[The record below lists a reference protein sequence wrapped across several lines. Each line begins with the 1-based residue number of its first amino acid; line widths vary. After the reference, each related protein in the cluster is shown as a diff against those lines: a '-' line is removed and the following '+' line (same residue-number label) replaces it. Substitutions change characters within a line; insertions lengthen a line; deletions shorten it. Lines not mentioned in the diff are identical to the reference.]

1 MPSASK
7 KLDVIRKR
15 KDKPSKSNRKADA
28 KRTAKNREI
37 LKGLA
42 SAEKSSD

>member
-7 KLDVIRKR
+7 KLDIIRKR
-15 KDKPSKSNRKADA
+15 KDKPSKSNRKADD

-37 LKGLA
+37 LKGL
-42 SAEKSSD
+42 SKEKSS

>member
-15 KDKPSKSNRKADA
+15 KDKPSKSNRKTDA
-28 KRTAKNREI
+28 KRIAKNREI
-37 LKGLA
+37 LKGL
-42 SAEKSSD
+42 SSSEKSS